1 MTWCSLAVLGVTSLT
16 VALTS
21 NLAFVNP
28 ETTAARPLADASVAE
43 LQSISQFREGIA
55 PVRDR
60 LVTTLFLVALFHVI
74 VITGVT
80 FVGPLGKP
88 KGDAPTLEVL
98 LLTDNSPSREANP
111 DAVYLAQRSQ
121 KGNGNTQKRERAA
134 NPADSPLAAM
144 NEGTAEGNALD
155 FAQALAGTASVE
167 VVSSRAERSAL
178 AYQNG
183 TELPTRSNDSP
194 LALSPTPPNP
204 IATSLIDDELK
215 LRGKDSREAFITPDT
230 QESRLAPYLDS
241 WKRKIERIGTLNYP
255 LQARQFNNRNP
266 VVEVVIAANGKLKS
280 AVIQQSSGDP
290 AVDQAALNIL
300 RRAAPFDPFPAKL
313 KRDYDQLRFA
323 YEWQFL

>member
-1 MTWCSLAVLGVTSLT
+1 MRSGKSRGNSGLNFELPASVS
-16 VALTS
+16 S
-21 NLAFVNP
+21 QS
-28 ETTAARPLADASVAE
+28 TAATRPLADAAAAE
-43 LQSISQFREGIA
+43 LQSVSELREGIA

-98 LLTDNSPSREANP
+98 LLTDNSPSREANSE
-111 DAVYLAQRSQ
+111 AVYLAQRSQ
-121 KGNGNTQKRERAA
+121 KGNGNTQKRDRAA

-144 NEGTAEGNALD
+144 NQGTAEGNALD
-155 FAQALAGTASVE
+155 FAQALSGRTAVE

-183 TELPTRSNDSP
+183 TELPTSSNDSP

-241 WKRKIERIGTLNYP
+241 WKRKIEKVGTLNYP
-255 LQARQFNNRNP
+255 LQARHLNNRNP
-266 VVEVVIAANGKLKS
+266 VVEVVIGANGALKS

-300 RRAAPFDPFPAKL
+300 RRAAPFDRFPAKL